1 VADAASAVSVF
12 RTWRFSMPEGD
23 LSASTQNPPKKSDR
37 TAVLVVIAMALGL
50 LALIALNMN

>member
-1 VADAASAVSVF
+1 
-12 RTWRFSMPEGD
+12 MLEGD
-23 LSASTQNPPKKSDR
+23 SPASTQDAPNKSEKKNDR